1 MQYSEKTLI
10 YYGVLPS
17 NTPTQTATTT
27 CTPSVTP
34 TNTPSNTNTPS
45 VTPSETCTPSE
56 TPSST
61 VTPTNTPSETVTPSN
76 TRTATPTPT
85 ITKTST
91 PSNTP
96 SVTISPSTTSTV
108 TPTVTPTITP
118 TNTPSFTNTPGLTP
132 TQTITSTP
140 QPTPTPTETPSQT
153 VTNSVTPAVTTT
165 PSNTP
170 TKSVTPSNTPTKS
183 VTPSRSVTPSV
194 TKTQTPTPSN
204 TITSTVTPT
213 ASIGQTPTPTPSST
227 ITPTTTP
234 TNTPSLTNT
243 PSNTPS
249 LTPPVTESVTSTP
262 FATPALTPSNTG
274 TPTQTPS
281 NTITP
286 TTTNTITP
294 SQTNTPSN
302 TPSLSNTITPTN
314 TPTKSTTPSNT
325 PQATPSLTVTQT
337 VTPTSTVGT
346 SPTPTPTVGSGG
358 YFYYLP
364 NCTQDA
370 LEDVYYRGIVNG
382 VFVKCMAPG
391 DTIVFPAGSATWGA
405 SSRPN
410 GGRTWI
416 THPINITGQGDSTVI
431 TIDES
436 GPTYTQ
442 GVLNLWSTVTLSNM
456 KFIGAQT
463 RPVSPFTT
471 QPYDNRNGQ
480 AGGCATGGILY
491 TGGARITNVTYESRG
506 GAGYFL
512 YGGGVESFL
521 IDNCRFS
528 ATAGNTELIF
538 VRGPSNAW
546 NLDTTLGG
554 PNNIF
559 VEDCTFAGNGYV
571 NDANSNSRMVIRNCT
586 ITGPIKVDGHG
597 VASNTP
603 AESVRNMEVYNN
615 RWTYASP
622 FWVAIEARGG
632 VNMIFNNQSAVN
644 NGRFFL
650 TDYGYLAQWPNF
662 GNQFQTPVNYP
673 IKGQI
678 GVSKNPRVAGGE
690 PSYVWGNRVGNAV
703 WIRTYKT
710 VPQGAIDLYRTQTGI
725 FDITFTETTMISANR
740 DFFAEGGFD
749 TIDTK
754 PGVSIG
760 TKAAM
765 LSTTPAFSG
774 YGFWVTDEGT
784 WNQSLSGGQ
793 GKLYKWNGS
802 NWTFYYEPYTYPHP
816 LRNV

>member
-1 MQYSEKTLI
+1 MQARKTI
-10 YYGVLPS
+10 FYYGVYPS
-17 NTPTQTATTT
+17 NTPTQTA
-27 CTPSVTP
+27 
-34 TNTPSNTNTPS
+34 
-45 VTPSETCTPSE
+45 
-56 TPSST
+56 ST
-61 VTPTNTPSETVTPSN
+61 
-76 TRTATPTPT
+76 TATPSITPT
-85 ITKTST
+85 ITSTSSVT

-96 SVTISPSTTSTV
+96 SITISVTSTPTNTV
-108 TPTVTPTITP
+108 TPSITISNTSSSSITPTPTVTPTITP
-118 TNTPSFTNTPGLTP
+118 TTTSTPTNTP
-132 TQTITSTP
+132 TITSSITP
-140 QPTPTPTETPSQT
+140 FVTVTPSRTETPAITPTPTETPL
-153 VTNSVTPAVTTT
+153 VTPSIT
-165 PSNTP
+165 PSNTQSISISP
-170 TKSVTPSNTPTKS
+170 TITPSI
-183 VTPSRSVTPSV
+183 
-194 TKTQTPTPSN
+194 
-204 TITSTVTPT
+204 TI
-213 ASIGQTPTPTPSST
+213 SST
-227 ITPTTTP
+227 ITPTPSITP
-234 TNTPSLTNT
+234 TTTVT
-243 PSNTPS
+243 VTPS
-249 LTPPVTESVTSTP
+249 LTPSSSIKIYSNYEFYFDSGGLLNVTFYNGTSCSTQTINTSGSP
-262 FATPALTPSNTG
+262 LSLYNNYVVGDGTIYSTNGIFFRTAGVYSNCGAPPATPSITP
-274 TPTQTPS
+274 
-281 NTITP
+281 TITP
-286 TTTNTITP
+286 TMTKTP
-294 SQTNTPSN
+294 SVTPSIA
-302 TPSLSNTITPTN
+302 PSVSVSPSSG
-314 TPTKSTTPSNT
+314 STS
-325 PQATPSLTVTQT
+325 
-337 VTPTSTVGT
+337 
-346 SPTPTPTVGSGG
+346 
-358 YFYYLP
+358 YYYYLP

-410 GGRTWI
+410 GGKTWI

-436 GPTYTQ
+436 GPVYTQ
-442 GVLNLWSTVTLSNM
+442 GVLNIWSTVTVSNM

-463 RPVSPFTT
+463 RPVTPFTT
-471 QPYDNRNGQ
+471 NPYNNSNGQ
-480 AGGCATGGILY
+480 AGGCATGGINY
-491 TGGARITNVTYESRG
+491 TGGGRITNVTYESRG

-512 YGGGVESFL
+512 YGGNVESFL

-538 VRGPSNAW
+538 ARGPTNAW

-559 VEDCTFAGNGYV
+559 VEDCTFAGAGYV
-571 NDANSNSRMVIRNCT
+571 NDGNSNSRMVVRNCT

-615 RWTYASP
+615 RWTYTSP

-662 GNQFQTPVNYP
+662 GNVYQTPINYP

-690 PSYVWGNRVGNAV
+690 PSYVWGNRVGSAV
-703 WIRTYKT
+703 WDRTYKT
-710 VPQGAIDLYRTQTGI
+710 VPAAAISLYQTQVGSVTA
-725 FDITFTETTMISANR
+725 TFSETTMIKANR

-749 TIDTK
+749 TIDTT

-760 TKAAM
+760 TKAAL

-784 WNQSLSGGQ
+784 WNKSLSGGQ
-793 GKLYKWNGS
+793 GRLYKWNGS
-802 NWTFYYEPYTYPHP
+802 AWNLYYEPYTYPHP
-816 LRNV
+816 LRG